1 MSDSPTFQVKVR
13 ELTHAELPL
22 ILPLIE
28 KHNPSFP
35 AEELRLRLEKMIERG
50 YHCIAAYQE
59 GRIVGVAGY
68 WLITRFYSGDYM
80 DVDNVVVDEN
90 LRAQGIGTALM
101 DWLEKHAVSLGC
113 RSVMLDSYVTLSR
126 AHRFYFRHGYEILGY
141 HFRKIM

>member
-1 MSDSPTFQVKVR
+1 MPTPSDSTLNVR
-13 ELTHAELPL
+13 ELSADEFPL

-28 KHNPSFP
+28 KHNATFP
-35 AEELRLRLEKMIERG
+35 AEELRRRLEKMITRG
-50 YHCIAAYQE
+50 YRCIGAFHNKKV
-59 GRIVGVAGY
+59 VGVAGY

-90 LRAQGIGTALM
+90 LRSQGIGTALM
-101 DWLEKHAVSLGC
+101 DWLEKHANTLGC

-141 HFRKIM
+141 HFRKIL